1 MFTEKST
8 KSIRLL
14 IEECKKYFELQK
26 EYVKLELIE
35 KITVIFSTL
44 MLIMLIIILSMMVLF
59 YLLLALAYLMEPY
72 VGGMTNS
79 FLIISGIGVV
89 FTFILYLCRK
99 RLVINPIL
107 NFIANLFYNNDSNK

>member
-8 KSIRLL
+8 KGFQQIF
-14 IEECKKYFELQK
+14 EECKKYIELQK

-35 KITVIFSTL
+35 KITVVFSTL
-44 MLIMLIIILSMMVLF
+44 LMILVIFILSMMVLF
-59 YLLLALAYLMEPY
+59 YLLFSLAYLLEPH
-72 VGGMTNS
+72 VGGLTNS

-89 FTFILYLCRK
+89 FTFIVYLCRK
-99 RLVINPIL
+99 KLVVNPIL